1 MTEINFEATLCGF
14 GGPPVKLC
22 HVEDGRAVRGRAIP
36 RGLAQIYLQACEI
49 EYPTT
54 EWFIEEM
61 SDGTVQ
67 QTVRAG

>member
-22 HVEDGRAVRGRAIP
+22 HVEEGRVVRGRAIP
-36 RGLAQIYLQACEI
+36 RSLAQAYLQACEA
-49 EYPTT
+49 EYPMIK
-54 EWFIEEM
+54 WFIEEVG
-61 SDGTVQ
+61 DGTVQ